1 MFSKKFISICVSISI
16 IIGILF
22 SFMKSDYVFNDIRN
36 VYAGQPVN
44 QLSSYNNFET
54 IKKDYCEKFLMLS
67 DSEKISEEIK
77 NHFDIIISDMDCVLE
92 NEDITNFSGDVDKY
106 RGVIIN
112 SENLSDFKL
121 FDKLIEYVNKGGN
134 LIFANRPLA
143 SDNFLKYK
151 DVFGIKEYY
160 GLTNAKNME
169 VLTNIIIKGIGLK
182 RTEDVDNSALDVVLS
197 DDSKVHVISEDQIP
211 LLWERNIENGKVFF
225 ANGQLLSDKANRG
238 VLAGLISLTGND
250 FIYPIINS
258 KVLFVDDFPAPFSN
272 MESKLIYDEYKMND
286 DNFVKNIWWPDVAKV
301 FKKYNAKPTGFIIYN
316 YENQITDVENFDGDG
331 YSESLIFKGEN
342 LLKFGGEL
350 GIHGFNH
357 QPLRLEEYENDDLGY
372 KNWKSYDDMLK
383 AQLELKKFV
392 ESVYPNYEI
401 KSYVA
406 PSNIISK
413 EGINALKEAFPEL
426 TTVSALYIAAKGE
439 TATEQEFKKENGIY
453 TFPRYSSGYEFDDNE
468 KWSIYNGITI
478 NGVFSHFIHP
488 DDVLDAGRS
497 DGQTWREMN
506 EQFNMLMEDVYNNF
520 KWLEAKTV
528 SEGTRALG
536 NYISKESIFNYT
548 DSGVNG
554 YLNNSTKSDY
564 FILRTNKKIASS
576 KGCTVEEIDNN
587 IYLIHS
593 QDVEFSIDFEGKE

>member
-1 MFSKKFISICVSISI
+1 MFSKKFISICISVSII
-16 IIGILF
+16 VGVLF
-22 SFMKSDYVFNDIRN
+22 SFMKSDYVFNNMKNI
-36 VYAGQPVN
+36 YAGKSTEK
-44 QLSSYNNFET
+44 LSSYSDFET
-54 IKKDYCEKFLMLS
+54 IKKDYCEKFLILN
-67 DSEKISEEIK
+67 DNEKISKDVEK
-77 NHFDIIISDMDCVLE
+77 SFKIIINDMDCILE
-92 NEDITNFSGDVDKY
+92 SQDIMNFSGDISEY

-112 SENLSDFKL
+112 SEDLSNFKS
-121 FDKLIEYVNKGGN
+121 FDKVIEYASKGGT

-143 SDNFLKYK
+143 SDNFLEYK
-151 DVFGIKEYY
+151 DAFGIKECR

-169 VLTNIIIKGIGLK
+169 ALTNIIIKGVGIK
-182 RTEDVDNSALDVVLS
+182 RDESVDNSALDVVLS
-197 DDSKVHVISEDQIP
+197 DDSKVHVISENKIP
-211 LLWERNIENGKVFF
+211 LLWERNIDNGKIFF

-238 VLAGLISLTGND
+238 VLAGLISITGND
-250 FIYPIINS
+250 FIYPIVNS

-272 MESKLIYDEYKMND
+272 MESKMIYDEYKVND
-286 DNFVKNIWWPDVAKV
+286 DNFVKNIWWPDVAEV

-316 YENQITDVENFDGDG
+316 YDNQITDVENFDGDG
-331 YSESLIFKGEN
+331 YLDSLIFKGEN

-392 ESVYPNYEI
+392 EKVYPNYAI

-413 EGINALKEAFPEL
+413 DGVNALKEAFPEL
-426 TTVSALYIAAKGE
+426 TTVSTLYIAAKGE
-439 TATEQEFKKENGIY
+439 TATEQEFTKENGVY
-453 TFPRYSSGYEFDDNE
+453 NFPRYSSGYDYDENE

-488 DDVLDAGRS
+488 DDVLDAGRN
-497 DGQTWREMN
+497 DGQTWRDMDRE
-506 EQFNMLMEDVYNNF
+506 FNILMKDVYNNF
-520 KWLEAKTV
+520 KWLKASTV
-528 SEGTRALG
+528 SEGTKALD
-536 NYISKESIFNYT
+536 NYINTESVFDYKDNGIH
-548 DSGVNG
+548 G

-576 KGCTVEEIDNN
+576 NACTFEEIDNN

-593 QDVEFSIDFEGKE
+593 QDVEFSIDFEEK